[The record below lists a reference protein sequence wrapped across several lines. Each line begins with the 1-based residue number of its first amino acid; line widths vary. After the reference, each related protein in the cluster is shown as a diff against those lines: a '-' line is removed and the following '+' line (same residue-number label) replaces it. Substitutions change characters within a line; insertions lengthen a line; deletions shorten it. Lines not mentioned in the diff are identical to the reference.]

1 VTVGGVL
8 VSVLTAFIAKGYS
21 NIMNYIQTLF
31 SIFNAPLF
39 ATFIIAMF
47 WRRATAW
54 AGFWSLVAGTAAA
67 YAVNR
72 LNAYHTIFHFGSA
85 LSASFW
91 QAIIAFLADA
101 FVMVGVSLVTKPVQ
115 TEQLRGLVWGL
126 KREAQPEENADPR
139 DKLWWRSPMLL
150 GGVAIVLLII
160 LNIIFI

>member
-1 VTVGGVL
+1 

-47 WRRATAW
+47 WKRATAW
-54 AGFWSLVAGTAAA
+54 GGFVSLVAGTAAA

-72 LNAYHTIFHFGSA
+72 LNAYHSIFHFGTA

-91 QAIIAFLADA
+91 QAIIAFI
-101 FVMVGVSLVTKPVQ
+101 VGGVTLVAVSLFTKPK
-115 TEQLRGLVWGL
+115 TDDELRGLVWGL
-126 KREAQPEENADPR
+126 TRDDPDADEDPR
-139 DKLWWRSPMLL
+139 DKLWWRSPWLL
-150 GGVAIVLLII
+150 GGVAIALVVV